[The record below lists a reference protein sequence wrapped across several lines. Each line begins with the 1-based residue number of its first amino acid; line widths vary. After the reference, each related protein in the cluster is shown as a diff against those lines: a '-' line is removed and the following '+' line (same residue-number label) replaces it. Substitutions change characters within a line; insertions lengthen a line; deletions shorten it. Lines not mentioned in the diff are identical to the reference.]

1 MADAAAA
8 AHLVAHDMLSSLMH
22 HIKLHVTVLI
32 QAEYGCS
39 LDILGSLET
48 NKDQTKAAS
57 IVDMRA
63 R

>member
-1 MADAAAA
+1 
-8 AHLVAHDMLSSLMH
+8 MLSSLMH